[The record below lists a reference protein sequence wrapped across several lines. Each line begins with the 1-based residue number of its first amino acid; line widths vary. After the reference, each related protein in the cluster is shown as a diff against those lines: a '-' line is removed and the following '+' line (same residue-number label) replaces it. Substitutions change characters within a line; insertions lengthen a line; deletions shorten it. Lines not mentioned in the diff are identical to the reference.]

1 MSMFWERLNIKIARF
16 RVFDRNTRH
25 LIHLFEE
32 DRHNDTLHLIH
43 YLAIEKSLRSHW
55 VYLVRSTPQMKLMI
69 DQWILVW
76 HPFQTNHNT
85 SVPCLRNGAGSLL
98 SLHEQ
103 RMNPRVSHIDLQI
116 LDTPHLWP
124 PKRMASWLL
133 FAITTFPGNASA
145 RASA

>member
-1 MSMFWERLNIKIARF
+1 MSHIRSEINTMEHEYVLGEIEYIKIARF

-69 DQWILVW
+69 DQ
-76 HPFQTNHNT
+76 
-85 SVPCLRNGAGSLL
+85 
-98 SLHEQ
+98 
-103 RMNPRVSHIDLQI
+103 
-116 LDTPHLWP
+116 
-124 PKRMASWLL
+124 
-133 FAITTFPGNASA
+133 
-145 RASA
+145 

>member
-1 MSMFWERLNIKIARF
+1 VN
-16 RVFDRNTRH
+16 
-25 LIHLFEE
+25 
-32 DRHNDTLHLIH
+32 
-43 YLAIEKSLRSHW
+43 
-55 VYLVRSTPQMKLMI
+55 
-69 DQWILVW
+69 LVW